1 MRVCELQEGSCSDPR
16 FLIYIQA
23 NRARLGTV
31 MLLEKK
37 KKRWEGCGIGG
48 AAQQTE
54 RGKGERFLIL
64 FPNSKHD
71 PKFL

>member
-1 MRVCELQEGSCSDPR
+1 
-16 FLIYIQA
+16 
-23 NRARLGTV
+23 

>member
-1 MRVCELQEGSCSDPR
+1 MCELQEGSCSDPH

-31 MLLEKK
+31 VLLGKK
-37 KKRWEGCGIGG
+37 KWWKGCGIGG

-54 RGKGERFLIL
+54 KGKGERFLIL
-64 FPNSKHD
+64 LPNSKHD
-71 PKFL
+71 QKLL